1 MAAVKQGAYNGDMP
15 KFTIGGS
22 ENGQDIFE
30 TTSKQEEIR
39 NIQNLIRLTKEKLE
53 AINAEFG
60 IDPHP
65 PSLYLDEYNELTTK
79 IHELQEKEDAL
90 KDQLPHKSLQEPTP
104 SELPTPPRPYTT
116 SLTSPEHSQAQATA
130 PEAGQTTDK
139 ANLKSLVRVQLPNQQ
154 KTTFQV
160 KPGIPLKE
168 ALGKAMKR
176 RELIPESCIV
186 YMLPKRSPVSWDVD
200 ISALAAEELVVEI
213 KKNKAPTTRLSHNF
227 VRKTFF
233 VLAFCDSCR
242 RILFQGFRCQTC
254 GYKFHQR
261 CADRV
266 PALCQQDTNDVFLSV
281 TKEKPFSEKDMLE
294 QFKHLLADPNGQN
307 APQLLPLPSSPVS
320 VPRSGRAPPLERR
333 DRANSAPNV
342 SCHVNMADIGQEEY
356 VRRIISGAPDP
367 FPRPNFKDKNR
378 HASDSSAPA
387 RPSRHF
393 QYATISRAQGLTVPA
408 GMTPQS
414 PASSPTKSQSTN
426 TSPTNT
432 KPWRHRSGSDQSELG
447 KKLRRRRDSNED
459 WEIPMDEIE
468 YHTRIGSGSYG
479 TVFKGFW
486 HGPIAIKKLNVVE
499 PTPAQMQAFK
509 NEVAV
514 LRKTRHVNILLFMG
528 CVSKP
533 ELAIVTQWC
542 EGSSLYK
549 HLHVL
554 ESKFDMIQLI
564 DIARQTAQGM
574 DYLHAKFIIHR
585 DLKTNNIFLHDDL
598 TVKIGDFGL
607 ATVKTRWSGSHQFQ
621 QPTGSILWM
630 APEVI
635 RMKEENP
642 YTFNSDVYAFG
653 IVSYEL
659 ITGQLPYQNI
669 SNKDQILFMVGKG
682 YLKPDMSKVRT
693 GTPKA
698 FKRLME
704 DCCKFIRDE
713 RPLFPQILAS
723 LESLVRNMPK
733 LHRSQSEPTLN
744 RTHLQ
749 SDDFDII
756 YQCASPKT
764 PIGQYGAFNFFNSS
778 NMTAY

>member
-294 QFKHLLADPNGQN
+294 QFKHNLASPPQAVPQN
-307 APQLLPLPSSPVS
+307 QN
-320 VPRSGRAPPLERR
+320 GRAIGTERSS
-333 DRANSAPNV
+333 SAPNV
-342 SCHVNMADIGQEEY
+342 CLHAIGSDVDEEY
-356 VRRIISGAPDP
+356 VRRIISGAP
-367 FPRPNFKDKNR
+367 
-378 HASDSSAPA
+378 
-387 RPSRHF
+387 
-393 QYATISRAQGLTVPA
+393 AQGLTVPA